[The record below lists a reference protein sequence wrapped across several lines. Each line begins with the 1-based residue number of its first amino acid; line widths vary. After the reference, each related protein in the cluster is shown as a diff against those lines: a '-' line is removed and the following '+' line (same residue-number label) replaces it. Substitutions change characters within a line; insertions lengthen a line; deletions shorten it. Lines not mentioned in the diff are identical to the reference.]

1 MKMADLPSRVVRP
14 LGEWGEY
21 QARAN
26 SNGLARLQSRN
37 GDWKSVMRM
46 VGANGLTPLQ
56 SRALELVGLGV
67 NTVPEIA
74 LQTNASRDGVRRALL
89 ALKRRGLTD
98 EVEPS
103 ACLPDRARQPSIW
116 VAL

>member
-14 LGEWGEY
+14 LGNWDEY
-21 QARAN
+21 QAR
-26 SNGLARLQSRN
+26 
-37 GDWKSVMRM
+37 
-46 VGANGLTPLQ
+46 VGADGLTPLQ
-56 SRALELVGLGV
+56 SRVLDLVGVGV

-74 LQTNASRDGVRRALL
+74 RQTNASRDGVRKALL

-103 ACLPDRARQPSIW
+103 ASLPDTARQPSIW

>member
-21 QARAN
+21 QARAG
-26 SNGLARLQSRN
+26 SNGLARLQLSN

-98 EVEPS
+98 EVEPP

>member
-14 LGEWGEY
+14 LGNWDEY
-21 QARAN
+21 QARAGAD
-26 SNGLARLQSRN
+26 GLTPFQARN
-37 GDWKSVMRM
+37 GDWKSVMRL
-46 VGANGLTPLQ
+46 VGADGLTPLQ
-56 SRALELVGLGV
+56 SRVLDLVGSGV
-67 NTVPEIA
+67 NTVPEMA
-74 LQTNASRDGVRRALL
+74 RQTNASRDGVRRALL

-98 EVEPS
+98 EVVPP

>member
-14 LGEWGEY
+14 LGNWDEY
-21 QARAN
+21 QASA
-26 SNGLARLQSRN
+26 
-37 GDWKSVMRM
+37 
-46 VGANGLTPLQ
+46 GADGLTPLQ

-89 ALKRRGLTD
+89 VLKRRGLAD